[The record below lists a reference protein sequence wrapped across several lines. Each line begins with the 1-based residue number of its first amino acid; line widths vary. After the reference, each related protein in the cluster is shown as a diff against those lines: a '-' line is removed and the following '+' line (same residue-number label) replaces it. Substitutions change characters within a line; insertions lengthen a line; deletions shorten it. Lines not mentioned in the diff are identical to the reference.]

1 MVGGSRLHLLV
12 SASHRVCLFVFFVR
26 QATLVR
32 IVSLHRGE
40 LMPAG
45 EKRALRV
52 ASDGPVSHPPGW
64 RGGNSNI
71 PRCFM
76 LRILQLGTSCVVI
89 CGPKCGLTFFKVS
102 QWCFMQPDPGPDYCL
117 FYCIIKFDSL

>member
-1 MVGGSRLHLLV
+1 MVETSPVGVCL
-12 SASHRVCLFVFFVR
+12 ASCLFVCLFVFFVR

-32 IVSLHRGE
+32 IVSLHPGE
-40 LMPAG
+40 LMAAG
-45 EKRALRV
+45 EKKGFKGRQRWTCI
-52 ASDGPVSHPPGW
+52 PPPGW
-64 RGGNSNI
+64 RGGDSNI

-102 QWCFMQPDPGPDYCL
+102 HWCFMQPDPGPDYCL
-117 FYCIIKFDSL
+117 FYCIIKFDSP